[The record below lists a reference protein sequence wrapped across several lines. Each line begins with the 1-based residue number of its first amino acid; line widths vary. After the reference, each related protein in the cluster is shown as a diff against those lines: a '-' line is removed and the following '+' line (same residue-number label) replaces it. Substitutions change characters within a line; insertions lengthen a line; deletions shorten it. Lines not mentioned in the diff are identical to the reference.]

1 MKKQGTEWALG
12 LAAEGLGPQ
21 AHLDDGPSPRTG
33 GSRVCAPDAEHP
45 EIKGTLDTAASKRVR
60 SRGLPASPQLLLELW
75 VEVSD

>member
-60 SRGLPASPQLLLELW
+60 SRGSAGQSTAAAGTLGGGQ
-75 VEVSD
+75 